1 MVFDISAYKNI
12 YNKYEGEG
20 NMEAL
25 ILVLFL
31 LIMILLGLE
40 AYQVKRD
47 RALLQHV
54 VYVNGIRGKS
64 TVTRMIA
71 AGLKS
76 GGLSLIHIFQMQRLL
91 LLLHEAYQRPCAHP
105 MRAGAPGPTARG
117 RLFARELG
125 RSLRWEK
132 AVKNPVDKFCRMQYN
147 ISQLCSRPRCGARPH

>member
-1 MVFDISAYKNI
+1 MVFDIIAYKNI

-76 GGLSLIHIFQMQRLL
+76 GGWSVSAVSYTHLFHDAHIICSFDLMGMGISVL
-91 LLLHEAYQRPCAHP
+91 PCVP
-105 MRAGAPGPTARG
+105 AP
-117 RLFARELG
+117 
-125 RSLRWEK
+125 W
-132 AVKNPVDKFCRMQYN
+132 
-147 ISQLCSRPRCGARPH
+147 

>member
-1 MVFDISAYKNI
+1 MGFDIIAYKNI

-76 GGLSLIHIFQMQRLL
+76 GGWS
-91 LLLHEAYQRPCAHP
+91 
-105 MRAGAPGPTARG
+105 
-117 RLFARELG
+117 
-125 RSLRWEK
+125 
-132 AVKNPVDKFCRMQYN
+132 VFCKTT
-147 ISQLCSRPRCGARPH
+147 G